1 MLSEPSTFTLWRLF
15 FFSIFYFLLSFL
27 REHKKH
33 KNAHN
38 RISDFSPL
46 RCFSSAFFIFVG
58 WFAFF
63 CFLCFWCFWCFFC
76 FLCFWCVRN
85 IFVKKKKKFKT
96 ALMTSFTVLLKF
108 ILLQAWIFWITIFFN
123 YHDLFSIITT
133 FFNYHVLF
141 QLLQSFSI
149 IMAFFQLSRSSLLQ
163 SFLSKSFFNLF
174 TTCSTIC
181 MKISQRTNT
190 II

>member
-1 MLSEPSTFTLWRLF
+1 MTFPPLDVFQAHFL
-15 FFSIFYFLLSFL
+15 FLLADL
-27 REHKKH
+27 RFF
-33 KNAHN
+33 AFCAF
-38 RISDFSPL
+38 DAFG
-46 RCFSSAFFIFVG
+46 AFFAFCAFGACEIF
-58 WFAFF
+58 
-63 CFLCFWCFWCFFC
+63 L
-76 FLCFWCVRN
+76 L
-85 IFVKKKKKFKT
+85 KKKKKFKT